1 MHVEVMHIEVI
12 PVRVLGVGLG
22 AVDVCPYLGINK
34 AGSIG
39 AVDFN

>member
-1 MHVEVMHIEVI
+1 MHVEVIHVG
-12 PVRVLGVGLG
+12 VLGVGLG
-22 AVDVCPYLGINK
+22 GVDVCPYLGISR

>member
-1 MHVEVMHIEVI
+1 MHVEVI
-12 PVRVLGVGLG
+12 PVGVLGVGLG
-22 AVDVCPYLGINK
+22 TFDVCPYLGISR